1 MIKSKYIELVKS
13 SIFGGKATVD
23 RIHVADP
30 RKIELDITS
39 ALNTIFFK
47 IFKKD
52 PSNLDRYSK
61 SYLNVAVQ
69 YEASTQTYY
78 SILPAK
84 VIQYPVVGDGIWNI
98 NTMTGQ
104 DVTFNPIQMGNK
116 EFLFESEWKD
126 IDDVIGYSLSGSRV
140 DYFNFDPIITAVKMD
155 LIVDFTEWGM
165 DEDVPIPS
173 GQDLEVLNIVRQ
185 MYGLKPV
192 DKLDNQN
199 EVA

>member
-1 MIKSKYIELVKS
+1 MRKDKFIELVKTS
-13 SIFGGKATVD
+13 VFSGTATVD
-23 RIHVADP
+23 RMDVADP
-30 RKIELDITS
+30 RRIELDITA

-61 SYLNVAVQ
+61 QYLSVPVL
-69 YEASTQTYY
+69 YESSTQIYY
-78 SILPAK
+78 SILPAN
-84 VIQYPVVGDGIWNI
+84 VIQFPVVGDGIWNI
-98 NTMTGQ
+98 NTMTGR
-104 DVTFNPIQMGNK
+104 DVTFNPIEMGNQ
-116 EFLFESEWKD
+116 EFLFDSEWKE
-126 IDDVIGYSLSGSRV
+126 IDDVIGFSLNGNRV
-140 DYFNFDPIITAVKMD
+140 DYFNFDPMITAVKMN
-155 LIVDFTEWGM
+155 LIVAFTEWAI

-185 MYGLKPV
+185 MYNMKPV